1 MSNLGNE
8 MKVRY
13 HAPHSGYVVTTTS
26 EFEPLKW
33 KLDFFLF
40 FSSSF
45 HTFLFNIEGGGSL
58 SFHDY
63 QVIQNAVP
71 LRFPPWK
78 YST

>member
-40 FSSSF
+40 FFFQFSYVSVQ
-45 HTFLFNIEGGGSL
+45 
-58 SFHDY
+58 Y
-63 QVIQNAVP
+63 
-71 LRFPPWK
+71 
-78 YST
+78 